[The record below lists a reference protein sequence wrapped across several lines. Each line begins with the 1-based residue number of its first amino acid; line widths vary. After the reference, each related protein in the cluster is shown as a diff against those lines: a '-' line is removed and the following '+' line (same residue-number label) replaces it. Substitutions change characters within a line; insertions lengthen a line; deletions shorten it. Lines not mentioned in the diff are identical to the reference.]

1 MKARYSRLKRMI
13 RGQFREWSDE
23 NLAGLELNAD
33 LLTPEAMCTLV
44 RFRDAR
50 KAALPRR
57 LFDLSRSG
65 VYRQTL
71 LGCIALYAASL
82 INRL

>member
-1 MKARYSRLKRMI
+1 MI
-13 RGQFREWSDE
+13 RGQFREWSEE

-57 LFDLSRSG
+57 LFDLGRSG

-71 LGCIALYAASL
+71 PGNIGLYLAALMG
-82 INRL
+82 RV